1 MIVRVHGFDWK
12 IYNERIM
19 PAFNLWLVN
28 NDEQTIM
35 KLYMNTQRAKA
46 EEHRVTPVQRH
57 SSWLQ
62 AQAFVRRLPRGPHA
76 VDEYSVLC
84 TPERF
89 NPLSDQYMYRY
100 PPQLYR
106 NSEALRM
113 IWSALIEE
121 YCLPWFQ
128 VTDDLEKFMVPPQH
142 PQHPQVQQGQDTY
155 KGTTTQATPSARV
168 AQKALEENGPS
179 IKEAVFRSELITLLQ
194 SAGLAELAQA
204 IVIHN
209 VDEQQALQHAA
220 TGKAGANEPLQ
231 ASTPGKLTEHKRDET
246 FDEEEETEESGVL
259 IGQQH
264 APIRLRGWLASFSIR
279 AMALFELLACGR
291 RCMPFGYEASDLAT
305 GYVGYLTPDEVWQ
318 LALCLRKVQSPAA
331 EQVTA
336 DFQKFQKQIREKTLA
351 FRMLDEVLPEY
362 SEEFMSLVRIAALQ
376 GLGLIC
382 SVG

>member
-28 NDEQTIM
+28 NDEQTIL
-35 KLYMNTQRAKA
+35 KQYMSTQRAKA
-46 EEHRVTPVQRH
+46 EEQRVTPVQRH

-128 VTDDLEKFMVPPQH
+128 VTDDLEKFMTPPSPQH
-142 PQHPQVQQGQDTY
+142 HPSQAKQEQDIYRHTA
-155 KGTTTQATPSARV
+155 THATPTSRV
-168 AQKALEENGPS
+168 AQKALEEHIPP

-209 VDEQQALQHAA
+209 VDEQEALRHASS
-220 TGKAGANEPLQ
+220 GKAGTDEPLQ
-231 ASTPGKLTEHKRDET
+231 ASTSKQAEHKRDEI
-246 FDEEEETEESGVL
+246 FEEDEESEESGVL

-264 APIRLRGWLASFSIR
+264 APVRLRGWLASFSIR

-318 LALCLRKVQSPAA
+318 LALCIRKVQSPAA
-331 EQVTA
+331 EQVAA
-336 DFQKFQKQIREKTLA
+336 DFQKFQKLIREKTLA